1 MNLSLENAINEKLSN
16 IFDELG
22 LDKKFAVVKI
32 SDRPDLSDLQC
43 NGALALAKSERKNP
57 REIASQIAS
66 KLEQDNDLAKVSVD
80 GPGFINISLKNEF
93 VAELMDRIGCDSRL
107 GYAKVEN
114 PKNIVIDSG
123 GPNVAKSMHVGHL
136 RSAVIGES
144 IRRLAQFS
152 GHNVISDVHFGDWG
166 TPMGMIIAEIME
178 LHPEWEYFDD
188 NKKDGFPSESP
199 YTVEEVTELYKK
211 ASARCKE
218 DEKAKEKARII
229 TAKFQ
234 DGHVGY
240 RALWKHLRS
249 VSVDAVK
256 AIYKELDV
264 NFDLW
269 LGESDAHQTCYEIMD
284 IARNKNVLEKDEGA
298 EIIRLEESTK
308 PKPPV
313 ILEKSDGGF
322 TYAITDI
329 ATIKMRVDDLKAQE
343 IIYTTDLRQSLHFE
357 QVFEAVNILGIGQD
371 VKLAHIGFGTV
382 NGQDGKPFKTRDGGV
397 MNLEDLIKM
406 SKDEVRKTMPTAE
419 EVSGY
424 TQEQIDKMTDEIA
437 IAAIKFQD
445 LKNNIA
451 SGYIF
456 SLEDFAR
463 FDGKTGPYIQY
474 AIARIN
480 SIIRKAKENG
490 ITESKV
496 VISNNEE
503 RLLALKIAQF
513 ANVVTRATEEMEPS
527 IISDFAYNLAQ
538 SFSSFY
544 NTSSIMNAENETLAG
559 SRLQLA
565 RISRDM
571 LKQLLYLLG
580 ISAPEVML
588 KSITA
593 EDGE

>member
-1 MNLSLENAINEKLSN
+1 MNLSIENAINTKLN
-16 IFDELG
+16 TIFDELG
-22 LDKKFAVVKI
+22 LDKKYAVVKI
-32 SDRPDLSDLQC
+32 SDRSDLSDLQC

-57 REIASQIAS
+57 REIASQIAQ
-66 KLEQDNDLAKVSVD
+66 KLKQDLDFAKISVD
-80 GPGFINISLKNEF
+80 GPGFINITLTNEF
-93 VAELMDRIGCDSRL
+93 IAKIIDRIGEDSRL
-107 GYAKVEN
+107 GYAQAEN
-114 PKNIVIDSG
+114 PQNIVIDSG

-144 IRRLAQFS
+144 IRRIAKFS

-178 LHPEWEYFDD
+178 LHPDWSYFDD
-188 NKKDGFPSESP
+188 SKKDGFPTEASFS
-199 YTVEEVTELYKK
+199 VEEITELYKK

-218 DEKAKEKARII
+218 DEKAKENARII

-234 DGHVGY
+234 DGHAGY
-240 RALWKHLRS
+240 QALWKHLREIS
-249 VSVDAVK
+249 VNAVK

-269 LGESDAHQTCYEIMD
+269 LGESDAHQTCYKIMD
-284 IARNKNVLEKDEGA
+284 IARQKKIVETDDGA
-298 EIIRLEESTK
+298 EIIRLEETAK

-329 ATIKMRVDDLKAQE
+329 ATIKMRVDDLNAQK

-357 QVFEAVNILGIGQD
+357 QVFEASNLLGICPNT
-371 VKLAHIGFGTV
+371 KLVHIGFGTV
-382 NGQDGKPFKTRDGGV
+382 NGKDGKPFKTRDGGV
-397 MNLEDLIKM
+397 MNLEDLIKL
-406 SKDEVRKTMPTAE
+406 SKDEVRKTMPKAE
-419 EVSGY
+419 EVNGY

-445 LKNNIA
+445 LKNSIA

-480 SIIRKAKENG
+480 SIIRKAQETG
-490 ITESKV
+490 INSGNII
-496 VISNNEE
+496 ISNTEE

-513 ANVVTRATEEMEPS
+513 ANVVARAAEEVEPS
-527 IISDFAYNLAQ
+527 IISDFAYSLAQ
-538 SFSSFY
+538 TFSSFY
-544 NTSSIMNAENETLAG
+544 NTSSIMNAENTQLAA

-571 LKQLLYLLG
+571 LKQLLFLLG

-588 KSITA
+588 KSVNS
-593 EDGE
+593 DSG